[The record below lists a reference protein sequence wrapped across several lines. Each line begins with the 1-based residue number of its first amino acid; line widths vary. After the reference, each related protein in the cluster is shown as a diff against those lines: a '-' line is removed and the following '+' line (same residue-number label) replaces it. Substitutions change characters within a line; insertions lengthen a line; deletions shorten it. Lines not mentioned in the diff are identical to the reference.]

1 MEKSKK
7 EIFNSQ
13 ANSLKRGSPEY
24 MEWLAQ
30 EFKALN
36 KRLGAIAA
44 KSQKSSTL
52 QARLS
57 LVNLE
62 NLMLLLF

>member
-13 ANSLKRGSPEY
+13 VNPLKRGSPEY

-30 EFKALN
+30 EFKELN
-36 KRLGAIAA
+36 KRLGAIAV

-52 QARLS
+52 QATFIPSKSRK
-57 LVNLE
+57 
-62 NLMLLLF
+62 

>member
-7 EIFNSQ
+7 EILNSQ

-30 EFKALN
+30 EFKELN
-36 KRLGAIAA
+36 KRLGAIAV

-52 QARLS
+52 QATFIPSKSRK
-57 LVNLE
+57 
-62 NLMLLLF
+62 